1 MLLALNKPM
10 GVLCKF
16 TDDKS
21 RPTLADH
28 VDVPKVY
35 PVGRLDQNSEGLVL
49 LTDDGGLQ
57 HRLAHPSAFKWKVYW
72 VQVEGEPT
80 DGALEQLRAGIPLKD
95 GPTRPAKVRRLDEPD
110 LWPRDPPV
118 RFRKSV
124 PTTWLE
130 IQLTE
135 GRNRQVRR
143 MTAHVGFPTLRLV
156 RMAIGPYELD
166 GLQPGQFREVEV
178 VPLPSPPKKRGRRRR

>member
-16 TDDKS
+16 TDDKG

-28 VDVPKVY
+28 VEVPGVY
-35 PVGRLDQNSEGLVL
+35 PVGRLDQDSEGLVL
-49 LTDDGGLQ
+49 LTDDGSLQ

-72 VQVEGEPT
+72 VQVEREPS
-80 DGALEQLRAGIPLKD
+80 DEALQQLRDGVVLKD
-95 GPTRPAKVRRLDEPD
+95 GPTRPARVRRLDEPE

-118 RFRKSV
+118 RFRKAI
-124 PTTWLE
+124 PTAWLE

-156 RMAIGPYELD
+156 RMAIGPYRID
-166 GLQPGQFREVEV
+166 GLPPGAWREVD
-178 VPLPSPPKKRGRRRR
+178 PGLARAPSKRRPR

>member
-16 TDDKS
+16 TDDKG

-49 LTDDGGLQ
+49 LTDDGALQ

-80 DGALEQLRAGIPLKD
+80 DDALEQLRAGITLKD

-118 RFRKSV
+118 RFRKSI
-124 PTTWLE
+124 PTAWLE
-130 IQLTE
+130 VQLTE

-166 GLQPGQFREVEV
+166 GLQPGQFREVDV
-178 VPLPSPPKKRGRRRR
+178 VPLPSPPKKRRRRRR